1 MSKAERFIHQATF
14 AKNAWLKATKLQ
26 YSWKLALYSQPRKSK
41 ICNATINLTHDLPC
55 GVCPFSF
62 IAIAMD
68 VARCQYLYVKDG
80 ATERTYQKKDLYLAR
95 ERHFSETSS
104 NAIFDKLIKRAFE
117 RDKAMHFGWV
127 EYEIENIKQLAE
139 DVRKEIYV
147 LFKYF
152 TDQQL
157 KSLSRQLLGTKK
169 MYDSDAVKLY
179 QLVKRIANYNSYIG
193 DAVDII
199 ENYEKHF
206 EQKHSKYLGF
216 RSWNADGS
224 ISYKQVLEFINF
236 TKFESE
242 NLNKNTIQL

>member
-1 MSKAERFIHQATF
+1 MSKAERFIHQAMF

-26 YSWKLALYSQPRKSK
+26 YSWRLALYSQPRKSK
-41 ICNATINLTHDLPC
+41 ICNATINLTHDLNC
-55 GVCPFSF
+55 VSPFSF
-62 IAIAMD
+62 IAVAMD

-80 ATERTYQKKDLYLAR
+80 STERAYQKKDLYLAK
-95 ERHFSETSS
+95 ERHFDKTSA

-117 RDKAMHFGWV
+117 RDKAMQFGWV
-127 EYEIENIKQLAE
+127 ENDIENIKQLAE

-157 KSLSRQLLGTKK
+157 KSLSGQLLGTKK
-169 MYDSDAVKLY
+169 LYDSDAVKLY
-179 QLVKRIANYNSYIG
+179 QLVKRITNYNSYIG
-193 DAVDII
+193 DAVEII

-216 RSWNADGS
+216 RSWNTDGS

-242 NLNKNTIQL
+242 KLINTPQL